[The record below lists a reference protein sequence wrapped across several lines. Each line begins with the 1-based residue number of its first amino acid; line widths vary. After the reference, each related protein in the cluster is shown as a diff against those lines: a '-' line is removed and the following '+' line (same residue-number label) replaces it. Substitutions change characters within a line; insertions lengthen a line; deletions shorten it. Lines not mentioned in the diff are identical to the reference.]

1 MKLRFSLNFYDFE
14 EFIDVEPEAGS
25 CFILSASEPFNE
37 KMEINFERLSNWLN
51 RLGVPTTTLPHT
63 RFRAHYAH
71 ATQRSSKK
79 GGKAKK
85 IYPIHIEHQ
94 TYSQSM

>member
-51 RLGVPTTTLPHT
+51 RLGVPTTTSTFQGTLCP
-63 RFRAHYAH
+63 RNSEK
-71 ATQRSSKK
+71 QQK
-79 GGKAKK
+79 GG
-85 IYPIHIEHQ
+85 
-94 TYSQSM
+94 

>member
-1 MKLRFSLNFYDFE
+1 MKLRVSLNFYDFE

-37 KMEINFERLSNWLN
+37 EMEIDFERLSNWLN
-51 RLGVPTTTLPHT
+51 RLPTTLPHP

-79 GGKAKK
+79 GSKAKK

>member
-1 MKLRFSLNFYDFE
+1 MYKGVALELRFSLNFYDFE

-51 RLGVPTTTLPHT
+51 RLGVPTTTLPHP
-63 RFRAHYAH
+63 RFWADYAH
-71 ATQRSSKK
+71 ATQRSSKR
-79 GGKAKK
+79 GGGLKLRRST
-85 IYPIHIEHQ
+85 PS
-94 TYSQSM
+94 T